1 MKTMKLF
8 VAAMMAGSALPALAQ
23 DETGVPEGAFDVS
36 GSLSVTSDYMFR
48 GISLSGND
56 PAVQASV
63 EVEHRS
69 GLYAGIWS
77 SSIAKYAGTNVET
90 DIYAG
95 WRGEAAGLELDLGA
109 QAYLYPGGKGGNYVE
124 LIGTAGKTL
133 GPVQAEAGVA
143 YSPSQ
148 KNIGRQDNLYVFG
161 TLSSGIPGTP
171 LTLTVDGGYEN
182 GSLAGPN
189 GRKWD
194 WGLTLDYVRGPFSVS
209 VSYKDSDV
217 ARLLDP
223 AKLARGRVVGTV
235 TVTF

>member
-1 MKTMKLF
+1 MKTMAF
-8 VAAMMAGSALPALAQ
+8 VTIAVWACGIQPAVAQ
-23 DETGVPEGAFDVS
+23 DETAPPEGVFDIS
-36 GSLSVTSDYMFR
+36 GSASVTSDYMFR

-56 PAVQASV
+56 PAVQASL
-63 EVEHRS
+63 EAQHRS
-69 GLYAGIWS
+69 GFYVGVWG

-90 DIYAG
+90 DLYAG
-95 WRGEAAGLELDLGA
+95 WRGEAAGVELDLGA

-124 LIGTAGKTL
+124 LIGSAGKTL

-143 YSPSQ
+143 YAPAQ
-148 KNIGRQDNLYVFG
+148 NNIGSQDNLYVFG

-171 LTLTVDGGYEN
+171 LTLTLDGGYED
-182 GSLAGPN
+182 GSLAGPK

-194 WGLTLDYVRGPFSVS
+194 WGVTLDYVRGPFSVS

-223 AKLARGRVVGTV
+223 GKLARGRVVGTV